1 VFQTVPLDAIL
12 SFAQMFVKGG
22 AMFLT
27 SCAWFFYDLFYDF
40 SMIYYDFFKDLAKI
54 KKKTKSPSKTTRG
67 SYLTGFE

>member
-1 VFQTVPLDAIL
+1 M

-40 SMIYYDFFKDLAKI
+40 SMIYYALVQQRNYRKLQ
-54 KKKTKSPSKTTRG
+54 
-67 SYLTGFE
+67 L